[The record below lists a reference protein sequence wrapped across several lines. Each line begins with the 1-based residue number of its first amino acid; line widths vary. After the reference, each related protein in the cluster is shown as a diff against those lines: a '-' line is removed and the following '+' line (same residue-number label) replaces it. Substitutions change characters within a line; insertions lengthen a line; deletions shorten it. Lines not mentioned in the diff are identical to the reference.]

1 MENTIVFGH
10 KSPDTDTICSA
21 IVKSILE
28 KKKNGIDS
36 RKNFINKMSIK
47 VIEKHIIK

>member
-28 KKKNGIDS
+28 KKKNGIEITPV
-36 RKNFINKMSIK
+36 RLGNINK
-47 VIEKHIIK
+47 